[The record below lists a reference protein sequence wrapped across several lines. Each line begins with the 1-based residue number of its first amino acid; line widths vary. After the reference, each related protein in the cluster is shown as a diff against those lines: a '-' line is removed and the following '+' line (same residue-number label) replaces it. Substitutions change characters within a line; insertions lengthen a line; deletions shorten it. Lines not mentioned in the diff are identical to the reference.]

1 MIKLTDGQKAY
12 IGAPLDQ
19 HVYLNACPGSGKTE
33 VVAAKVAKII
43 GEWRSF
49 PAGVAVLTFS
59 NSATDELKDRLV
71 QYLGEPVPFPH
82 LVSTFDSF
90 VLSRMVANVTNEVTG
105 FPGRDGDSR
114 LRILDNKADIFPSST
129 KIRGRRIS
137 ACKYNFDLDT
147 RKFTFSTGSRA
158 QDAQLNAV
166 VINDTDAT
174 FRDLVETKKR
184 FWKAGFATYRDVDMI
199 ALKAFS
205 TPELAGYFQRI
216 AKRFP
221 LIIVDECQDLSAE
234 QLAMVKKLH
243 GLGVKFHFVGDL
255 NQSIYGFRKSN
266 PENVNK
272 LLGELNFVELPLTA
286 NWRSGQAIV
295 DLCSNL
301 MQIERMAGNPEIDPI
316 KPLLLQYEKCPS
328 ELLPKIAE
336 LTSAYKNVVVVA
348 RGHSTLQRFRKGDN
362 FTGVEVLALAC
373 VAVNSG
379 SLKELNVSLTLFAEW
394 LADKLSLQ
402 VTRAGPHCPVTVDS
416 KLAWRKFVHQSLK
429 YLVAAGAGNTDLT
442 WKQWAAIAKQ
452 ALRTLPDQPF
462 VLAEISSDLELLR
475 ALNIR
480 SPDKQG
486 DIALSVRLNQVV
498 AQQPAVDGL
507 RYETIHQ
514 VKGETHDATV
524 VVSSRLRG
532 VHLSHWQDWLADP
545 ASEGA
550 RFAYVASSRPR
561 HLLIWAVKKLNTA
574 QKGTLSK
581 LGFELA

>member
-1 MIKLTDGQKAY
+1 MIELTDEQKAY
-12 IGAPLDQ
+12 IGAPLDR
-19 HVYLNACPGSGKTE
+19 HIYLKACPGSGKTE
-33 VVAAKVAKII
+33 VIAAMVAKVI
-43 GEWRSF
+43 GEWRGF

-59 NSATDELKDRLV
+59 NSATNELKNRLAR
-71 QYLGEPVPFPH
+71 YLGEPVPFPH

-90 VLSRMVANVTNEVTG
+90 VLSRMVANVASEVTG

-114 LRILDNKADIFPSST
+114 LRILENKANIYHST
-129 KIRGRRIS
+129 VKISGRRIS
-137 ACKYNFDLDT
+137 ACKYNYDLDT
-147 RKFTFSTGSRA
+147 RKFTFSTGDRA
-158 QDAQLNAV
+158 QDAQLNSV
-166 VINDTDAT
+166 VINDAT
-174 FRDLVETKKR
+174 FEDLVQTKKR
-184 FWKAGFATYRDVDMI
+184 LWKAGFATYRDVDMI
-199 ALKAFS
+199 ALKALS
-205 TPELAGYFQRI
+205 KPELAGYFQRI

-221 LIIVDECQDLSAE
+221 LVIVDECQDLSAE

-243 GLGVKFHFVGDL
+243 LLGVKFHFVGDL

-272 LLGELNFVELPLTA
+272 LLGELDFAELPLTT
-286 NWRSGQAIV
+286 NWRSSQAIV
-295 DLCSNL
+295 DFCSDL
-301 MQIERMAGNPEIDPI
+301 MQIERVAGNPKVDPI

-336 LTSAYKNVVVVA
+336 ITSAYKNVVVVA

-373 VAVNSG
+373 VAASSG
-379 SLKELNVSLTLFAEW
+379 SLKELNVALALFAEW

-402 VTRAGPHCPVTVDS
+402 VTRAGPHCPVAVES

-429 YLVAAGAGNTDLT
+429 HLLAAGAADTNLT
-442 WKQWAAIAKQ
+442 WKEWAAVAKQ
-452 ALRTLPDQPF
+452 ALRILPDQPF
-462 VLAEISSDLELLR
+462 VLTEISSDLEPLKT
-475 ALNIR
+475 LNIK
-480 SPDKQG
+480 SPAHQG
-486 DIALSVRLNQVV
+486 DISLCVRLNQGL
-498 AQQPAVDGL
+498 AQQPTVDGL

-514 VKGETHDATV
+514 VKGETHDVTV
-524 VVSSRLRG
+524 LVSSRQRG

-561 HLLIWAVKKLNTA
+561 HLLIWAVKQLKA
-574 QKGTLSK
+574 AEKDTLSK